1 MSTELMIP
9 EAGNVPAYIRNPDLA
24 RKANEDAAAGISNG
38 FPPQV
43 KLSNGK
49 FALQDGIG
57 DKTLYPQAKLIPG
70 PDGNVYLPV
79 VVLRA
84 KKDLQKKWYASAYNP
99 NATEFKAPD
108 CFSSDG
114 VRPDASVAAPQCD
127 VCANCPLNAFGS
139 GKDQNGN
146 ATKGKACSDSKVL
159 AVFVPGFG
167 IHEFDIP
174 PGSLKNWGLYVK
186 QLTSAGIP
194 VGAVKTLV
202 GFDPTVTTS
211 ILIFR
216 FGGYIGEDALPRLAQ
231 MSVSQ
236 EVEEIVNQKPAAAAA
251 PPAAAKPQPVETVET
266 SAADLG
272 LDDTGEAEA
281 KAAEEQAKAEKD
293 AKTKAEKAAK
303 AKAKAEKDA
312 KEKAAA
318 EAAAAAATSVDDLG
332 LDGVAIPEAKQE
344 APAATISD
352 ADLAR
357 DLGLDF

>member
-24 RKANEDAAAGISNG
+24 RQANEDAAAGISTG

-43 KLSNGK
+43 KLAGGK
-49 FALQDGIG
+49 FALQDGNG
-57 DKTLYPQAKLIPG
+57 DKTPYPQAKLIPG

-108 CFSSDG
+108 CFSTDG
-114 VRPDASVAAPQCD
+114 VRPDASVGTPQCD

-146 ATKGKACSDSKVL
+146 ATKGKACSDSKIL

-231 MSVSQ
+231 MSVSP
-236 EVEEIVNQKPAAAAA
+236 EVEDIIGQRPSAAPAAAAKPA
-251 PPAAAKPQPVETVET
+251 PLEKVETT
-266 SAADLG
+266 AADLG
-272 LDDTGEAEA
+272 LDNTGEAEA
-281 KAAEEQAKAEKD
+281 KAAEEQAKAEKA
-293 AKTKAEKAAK
+293 AKAKAEKAAK
-303 AKAKAEKDA
+303 AKAEKEA
-312 KEKAAA
+312 KEKA
-318 EAAAAAATSVDDLG
+318 EKEAAAATSDDLG
-332 LDGVAIPEAKQE
+332 LDDTTTSEAKQE
-344 APAATISD
+344 AAPAAATISD
-352 ADLAR
+352 AQLAR

>member
-24 RKANEDAAAGISNG
+24 RQANEDAAAGISTG

-43 KLSNGK
+43 KLANGK
-49 FALQDGIG
+49 FALQDGNG
-57 DKTLYPQAKLIPG
+57 DKTPYPQAKLIPG

-114 VRPDASVAAPQCD
+114 VRPDASVGTPQCD

-216 FGGYIGEDALPRLAQ
+216 FGGYIGEDAMPRLAQ
-231 MSVSQ
+231 LAASQ
-236 EVEEIVNQKPAAAAA
+236 EAEEIVGQKPTAA
-251 PPAAAKPQPVETVET
+251 AAAKPQPVEKVET
-266 SAADLG
+266 TAADLG
-272 LDDTGEAEA
+272 LDEPDSAALEA
-281 KAAEEQAKAEKD
+281 QAKAEKE
-293 AKTKAEKAAK
+293 AKAKAEKAAK
-303 AKAKAEKDA
+303 AKAEKEA
-312 KEKAAA
+312 KDKAAA
-318 EAAAAAATSVDDLG
+318 AAAAAAAATAVDDLG
-332 LDGVAIPEAKQE
+332 LGDAATTEAKQE
-344 APAATISD
+344 APAAATISD

>member
-9 EAGNVPAYIRNPDLA
+9 EAGNVPAYIRNQDLA
-24 RKANEDAAAGISNG
+24 RQANEDAAAGISTG

-49 FALQDGIG
+49 FALQDGNG
-57 DKTLYPQAKLIPG
+57 DKTPYPQAKLIHG
-70 PDGNVYLPV
+70 PDGNVYLPE

-146 ATKGKACSDSKVL
+146 PTKGKACSDSKIL

-167 IHEFDIP
+167 IYEFDIP

-216 FGGYIGEDALPRLAQ
+216 FGGFIGEDALPRLAQ

-281 KAAEEQAKAEKD
+281 KAAEERAKAEKA

-303 AKAKAEKDA
+303 AKAEKDA
-312 KEKAAA
+312 KEKATA

-332 LDGVAIPEAKQE
+332 LDGVATPEAKQE
-344 APAATISD
+344 APAAATISD
-352 ADLAR
+352 AQLAA